1 MDNAL
6 PPERLRASHADRERV
21 FDVLRSAVEDGRLD
35 ISEFEERAER
45 VYRARTLG
53 ELPAIT
59 RDLVPADRQPIQPY
73 AGPVT
78 AFFGDVRRSGRWVL
92 RAEEYV
98 AAVGGT
104 ADVDLREALMM
115 RSRVRMNAFSL
126 FGRVRI
132 RVPEGIDVRM
142 GGRAFLGRRTSGAR
156 PPEESDAPVL
166 EIEGFS
172 LFGSVSVH
180 APRRRSRRG
189 RWSLPRWRGRRELD

>member
-1 MDNAL
+1 M

-53 ELPAIT
+53 ELPEIT
-59 RDLVPADRQPIQPY
+59 RDLVPTEKQPIQPHS
-73 AGPVT
+73 GPIT

-92 RAEEYV
+92 RTEEYV
-98 AAVGGT
+98 VAVGGN

-115 RSRVRMNAFSL
+115 RNRVQVNAFSL

-142 GGRAFLGRRTSGAR
+142 GGRAFLGRRTSSAR

-166 EIEGFS
+166 EIAGFS

-180 APRRRSRRG
+180 APRRRSRRP
-189 RWSLPRWRGRRELD
+189 RWRLPRWRDRRHLR

>member
-1 MDNAL
+1 M

-21 FDVLRSAVEDGRLD
+21 FDVLRGAVEDGRLD

-59 RDLVPADRQPIQPY
+59 RDLLPADQQPIQPG

-98 AAVGGT
+98 VAIGGT
-104 ADVDLREALMM
+104 ADVDLCEALMM
-115 RSRVRMNAFSL
+115 RGRARVNAFSL

-132 RVPEGIDVRM
+132 RVPEGMDVRM
-142 GGRAFLGRRTSGAR
+142 GGRSFLGRRTSSADL
-156 PPEESDAPVL
+156 PEEADAPVL
-166 EIEGFS
+166 EVAGFN
-172 LFGSVSVH
+172 LLGSVRVY
-180 APRRRSRRG
+180 APRRRRRRSWLSRLR
-189 RWSLPRWRGRRELD
+189 RRPRLR